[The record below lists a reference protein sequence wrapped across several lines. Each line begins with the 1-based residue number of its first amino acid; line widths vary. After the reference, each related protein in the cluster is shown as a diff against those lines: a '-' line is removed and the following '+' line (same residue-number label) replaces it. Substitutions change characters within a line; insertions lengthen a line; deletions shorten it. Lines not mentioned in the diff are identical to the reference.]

1 MGICVTAIDLSLRQ
15 LMTKAPIDAPF
26 KINLR
31 KSNTRWTTRI
41 KVKRGLWNCAWILL
55 FRPTPK
61 RIGNPWRL
69 WLLRRF
75 GAVVHG
81 PALIHPSCR
90 ILQPWE
96 LEIGDGSAV
105 GERVEIYNYAMVS
118 IGAMTVVSQYSYLC
132 TGTHDYTDP
141 HMPLIWKPIKIG
153 AQCWVAAGV
162 FVGPGVSVGDGSVI
176 GAMSV
181 VTRDVSPWTV
191 SAGNPC
197 RIIRARVIREGSGT

>member
-1 MGICVTAIDLSLRQ
+1 MNDTFREA
-15 LMTKAPIDAPF
+15 AY

-31 KSNTRWTTRI
+31 ESNTHWTLRTKI
-41 KVKRGLWNCAWILL
+41 KRGLWNCAWIFL

-81 PALIHPSCR
+81 SALVHQTCK
-90 ILQPWE
+90 ILQPWQ

-105 GERVEIYNYAMVS
+105 GHQVEIYNYALVS

-132 TGTHDYTDP
+132 TGTHDYMDP
-141 HMPLIWKPIKIG
+141 HMPLTWKPITIG
-153 AQCWVAAGV
+153 AQCWVAASV
-162 FVGPGVSVGDGSVI
+162 FVGPGVSVGDGAVI
-176 GAMSV
+176 GARSV
-181 VTRDVSPWTV
+181 VTRDVPPWTV
-191 SAGNPC
+191 CAGNPC
-197 RIIRARVIREGSGT
+197 HPIKPRLVRESSVVRPAVHSTS